1 MDEVFLKI
9 PSDIF
14 FLLLNLEI
22 DLIFQ
27 HQRQNEEKEINVLQ
41 NRFNKIKINA
51 AVWFAIFLAPVSFK
65 HDNIW
70 FLS

>member
-22 DLIFQ
+22 VPISVR
-27 HQRQNEEKEINVLQ
+27 QRRNEEK
-41 NRFNKIKINA
+41 KINA
-51 AVWFAIFLAPVSFK
+51 EDWSMFFK
-65 HDNIW
+65 TDLIR
-70 FLS
+70 

>member
-51 AVWFAIFLAPVSFK
+51 AV
-65 HDNIW
+65 
-70 FLS
+70 